1 MAYGIWYSNVSK
13 QIYSNCLALACQC
26 RHHARAFVEVTPF
39 TPGWHMRA
47 ARELEIGASKTMC
60 HSLWLIGIRIQ
71 GFHQSAKNLTA
82 ENILKINRSLPR
94 VEMGRSSKEFKWT
107 DSDVENLIL
116 SKIFFHK
123 SKNFFLRFF
132 INFYTFQTILRNLKK
147 NVEIFF
153 FTSPKCFS

>member
-1 MAYGIWYSNVSK
+1 
-13 QIYSNCLALACQC
+13 
-26 RHHARAFVEVTPF
+26 
-39 TPGWHMRA
+39 MRA

-116 SKIFFHK
+116 SKFFFHK
-123 SKNFFLRFF
+123 SKIFFLRNFF
-132 INFYTFQTILRNLKK
+132 FQFLHVSDDSKELKK
-147 NVEIFF
+147 N
-153 FTSPKCFS
+153 